1 MFQDPTFWTAV
12 GFTILL
18 ALLIWK
24 RVDRLITSGLD
35 ARAER
40 IRATLDEALKLREEA
55 QHLLA
60 EYQRKQRDAVKET
73 EETVARARTEAARVA
88 DKAKADLETAI
99 ERRGQM
105 AIDKIAQAEADALRQ
120 VREVSVDLAIA
131 AARALIAEKLD
142 KKSREKL
149 IDEAIS
155 ELPDKLH

>member
-1 MFQDPTFWTAV
+1 MFQDPAFWTSI
-12 GFTILL
+12 GFAILL
-18 ALLIWK
+18 AFLIWK
-24 RVDRLITSGLD
+24 RIDRMITSGLD

-40 IRATLDEALKLREEA
+40 IRATLDEAAKLREEA

-60 EYQRKQRDAVKET
+60 EYQRKQRDTVKET
-73 EETVARARTEAARVA
+73 EEIVAHAKTEAARIA

-99 ERRGQM
+99 GRREQM

-142 KKSREKL
+142 EESREKL
-149 IDEAIS
+149 IDDAIS